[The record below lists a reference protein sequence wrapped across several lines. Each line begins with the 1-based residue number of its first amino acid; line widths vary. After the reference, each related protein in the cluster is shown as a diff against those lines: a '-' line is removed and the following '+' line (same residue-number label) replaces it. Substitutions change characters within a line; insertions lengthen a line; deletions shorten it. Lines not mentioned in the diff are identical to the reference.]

1 MSDGYE
7 TEAQRVKKRLRETLT
22 PKEKLL
28 NFWDYNKKYI
38 LFGISVMAV
47 VLYLALQAGTAP
59 KPDYTVAWVSPV
71 ELDGETEKAVTNA
84 LAAFGRDLN
93 GDGEVSVALHRITL
107 DLGLIIDRGGTIQGE
122 QEPANLM
129 SLEADLNIFQSGLFV
144 TEDPRALQMW
154 TGALCKPDGTAPD
167 PNGEDWDRLALRW
180 ADLPWLGEP
189 PEGLDLYIAC
199 RGCWNEEQKNKWDET
214 MAFLRAIETGG
225 KEP

>member
-1 MSDGYE
+1 MADGYE

-22 PKEKLL
+22 PREKLQ
-28 NFWDYNKKYI
+28 NFWDYHKKHL
-38 LFGISVMAV
+38 LFGALALAV
-47 VLYLALQAGTAP
+47 ALYLATQALGEP

-71 ELDGETEKAVTNA
+71 ELDSETEKAVTDA

-122 QEPANLM
+122 QEQANLM

-144 TEDPRALQMW
+144 TEDLRALQMW

-167 PNGEDWDRLALRW
+167 HDGEDWDRLVLHW
-180 ADLPWLGEP
+180 ADLPWPGEP
-189 PEGLDLYIAC
+189 PEGMDLYIAC
-199 RGCWNEEQKNKWDET
+199 RGCWNEEQKDKWDET

-225 KEP
+225 KGP